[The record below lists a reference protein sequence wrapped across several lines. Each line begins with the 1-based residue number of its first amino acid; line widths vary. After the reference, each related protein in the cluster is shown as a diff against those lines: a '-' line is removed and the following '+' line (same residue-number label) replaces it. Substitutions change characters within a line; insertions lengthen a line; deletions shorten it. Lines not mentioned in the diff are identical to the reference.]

1 MNTDKSSWAHV
12 YLGDVV
18 HQIKDQVDAFDC
30 GLQYYVGGEHFNTD
44 DLHLNGRGKIA
55 DSTIGPAFI
64 MRFKPDDVLL
74 VSRNPHLRKMAVADF
89 DGICSNVTYVLRTD
103 TDKLLQEYL
112 PFVMRSSDF
121 WNFAMQNKRGSTNFY
136 LNWSDFEKYTF
147 KLPPL
152 DEQKRIAELLWT
164 ADDVLQQRRNSLS
177 CLYQIKEIITN
188 EFVKEIASGIDEVYL
203 GDLIEYASGQV
214 DPKLEPYSKM
224 PLVAPNHIES
234 NTGKILKIETA
245 EEQHAISGKYFFREG
260 NVVYSKIRP
269 SLNKVIIANFD
280 GLCSADMY
288 PITPKDKRISTR
300 FLYYLLTSR
309 IFVDYATR
317 ESVRTSIPKLNRTAM
332 SKFKFAYLQPAK
344 QAEFVQKLST
354 IDETIDSNLINIEET
369 KNLLSQL
376 IDRAMG
382 GASDV

>member
-44 DLHLNGRGKIA
+44 DLHLNGRGKIV

-64 MRFKPDDVLL
+64 MRFKPGDVLL
-74 VSRNPHLRKMAVADF
+74 VSRNPHLRKVAVADF
-89 DGICSNVTYVLRTD
+89 DGICSNVTYVLRAD
-103 TDKLLQEYL
+103 TDILLQEYL
-112 PFVMRSSDF
+112 PFVIRSSDF

-332 SKFKFAYLQPAK
+332 SKFKFAYMQPAK

>member
-89 DGICSNVTYVLRTD
+89 DGICSNVTYVLRAD
-103 TDKLLQEYL
+103 TDILLQEYL
-112 PFVMRSSDF
+112 PFVMRSNDF

-332 SKFKFAYLQPAK
+332 SKFKFAYMQPAK